1 MYISAHMLCIWQCQE
16 LCANWVAGSERMR
29 LPGNGDVIEGGLQML
44 HVHVLFVAPLGAGH
58 MAQAGTDQHEGG
70 VTIRET
76 THHTGAA
83 ADLPV
88 EPLNDIVVVSRIL
101 RKLVCRL
108 WNE

>member
-1 MYISAHMLCIWQCQE
+1 MKSANNGGVL
-16 LCANWVAGSERMR
+16 NGS
-29 LPGNGDVIEGGLQML
+29 LQVL

-70 VTIRET
+70 VTIREST
-76 THHTGAA
+76 NHTGAA

>member
-1 MYISAHMLCIWQCQE
+1 MKSASKGGILKRSLQVLHIH
-16 LCANWVAGSERMR
+16 VR
-29 LPGNGDVIEGGLQML
+29 L
-44 HVHVLFVAPLGAGH
+44 VAPLGAGH